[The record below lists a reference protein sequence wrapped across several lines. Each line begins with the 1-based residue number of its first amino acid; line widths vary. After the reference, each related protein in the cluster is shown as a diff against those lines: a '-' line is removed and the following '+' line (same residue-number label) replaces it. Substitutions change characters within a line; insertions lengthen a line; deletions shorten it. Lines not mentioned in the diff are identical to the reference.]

1 MIKKALL
8 TALIT
13 LQLFGYEIVIDKS
26 LTKQEM
32 NYIYTLLNSNERV
45 HTTTTTQSKDG
56 FVLIKRGS
64 FMMGSNSGEA
74 DEKPVHKVKID
85 YNFYIGKYEVT
96 VGEFRKFID
105 ATGYK
110 VDTKSNGGCWI
121 YDKKWQQKSDASWK
135 KPYFLQT
142 EQSPVVCVSHNDTKA
157 YTKWISKK
165 EGTTYRLPTE
175 AEWEYV
181 ARAGTTTKYSFGS
194 FDNRLGQYAWY
205 SKNSLSKTHKVGQKN
220 PNRWGVY
227 DMHGNVWEWCEDWYV
242 DSYKNTPRNGSDND
256 SKSQN
261 YKVLRGGSWFDISSN
276 LRSPFRV
283 RGNPAYTSN
292 NVGFRVVSV
301 VHP

>member
-26 LTKQEM
+26 LTKKEM

-64 FMMGSNSGEA
+64 FMMGSNSA
-74 DEKPVHKVKID
+74 YLDEKPIHRVKID
-85 YNFYIGKYEVT
+85 YDFYIGKYEVT
-96 VGEFRKFID
+96 FREYDKFCD
-105 ATGYK
+105 ATGR
-110 VDTKSNGGCWI
+110 
-121 YDKKWQQKSDASWK
+121 KKTSDEGWGRGEHPVINISW
-135 KPYFLQT
+135 
-142 EQSPVVCVSHNDTKA
+142 NDAKA
-157 YTKWISKK
+157 YTKWLSKK

-181 ARAGTTTKYSFGS
+181 ARAGTTTKYSFGNS
-194 FDNRLGQYAWY
+194 SSSLGSYAWY
-205 SKNSLSKTHKVGQKN
+205 RLNSYDKGSSHKDYGTHKVGQKKSN
-220 PNRWGVY
+220 PWGVY

-242 DSYKNTPRNGSDND
+242 DSYKNTPRDGTDND

-261 YKVLRGGSWFDISSN
+261 YKILRGGSWYLYSNN
-276 LRSPFRV
+276 LRSANRFRFIPSDT
-283 RGNPAYTSN
+283 GTFI
-292 NVGFRVVSV
+292 GFRVVSV